1 LWAGRFSSLTSVTIP
16 DSVTSIGQAAF
27 IACTSLTSVTFQGA
41 IPSSGFNA
49 SSPFMGDLRD
59 KFYAANPAN
68 GTPGTYTTTAPVDD
82 ESVWTKQP

>member
-1 LWAGRFSSLTSVTIP
+1 
-16 DSVTSIGQAAF
+16 
-27 IACTSLTSVTFQGA
+27 
-41 IPSSGFNA
+41 
-49 SSPFMGDLRD
+49 MGDLRD